1 MAGYVEWNLKTII
14 GDHIGGCQN
23 YGPFLGTREKKAPHY
38 NGDPKRDHNFDN
50 HPYIGFRD

>member
-1 MAGYVEWNLKTII
+1 MAEYVEWNLKTII

-23 YGPFLGTREKKAPHY
+23 YGPFLGTRLS
-38 NGDPKRDHNFDN
+38 NRDPKRHHNFDN